1 MHQKKKLLKSKKIRT
16 SMDLFKSYLLKMLQN
31 QNLRFFGKV
40 EILKHSIIFTYEQK
54 TFELQK
60 IHFFITIHYCKKFSK
75 KILILTF
82 PNCT

>member
-1 MHQKKKLLKSKKIRT
+1 
-16 SMDLFKSYLLKMLQN
+16 MDLFKSYLLKMLQN

-75 KILILTF
+75 KNFNFNFSELHLKKKI
-82 PNCT
+82 